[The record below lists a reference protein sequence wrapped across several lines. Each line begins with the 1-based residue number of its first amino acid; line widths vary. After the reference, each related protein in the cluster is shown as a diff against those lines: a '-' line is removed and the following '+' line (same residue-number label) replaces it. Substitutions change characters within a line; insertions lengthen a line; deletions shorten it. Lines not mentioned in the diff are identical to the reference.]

1 MRNSELLLFFF
12 IIYDVI
18 ITYIMLYGYYEIKDI
33 IDSKDKYIQELI
45 CERDKIKLE
54 KNQK

>member
-1 MRNSELLLFFF
+1 MRNSDLLLFFF
-12 IIYDVI
+12 IIYNTI
-18 ITYIMLYGYYEIKDI
+18 ITYIMLYGYYEFKDI

-54 KNQK
+54 KKNK